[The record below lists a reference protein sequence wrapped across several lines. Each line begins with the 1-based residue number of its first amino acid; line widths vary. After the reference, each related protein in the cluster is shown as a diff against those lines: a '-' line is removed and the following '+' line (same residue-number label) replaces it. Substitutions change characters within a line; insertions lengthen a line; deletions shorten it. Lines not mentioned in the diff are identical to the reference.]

1 MTVTTS
7 TRRIGLSLGAD
18 ICWPICFEEILGRL
32 DLELP
37 IGKERV
43 RFEVERVTI
52 EPFNLRQPT
61 PYDLVLDRLTYWY
74 SLSREWIKKAVLMDG
89 VYVLNNPWT
98 VQSMEKH
105 TSYCAMMRLGMPV
118 PETLLIPPK
127 AHESNPDLQVTL
139 QRYAKLFRLEDVG
152 RDIGYPLFVKPYDGG
167 GWVGVA
173 KVESDAEFHEAYD
186 ESDKSLLHAQKG
198 LLPYDGFVR
207 CVGMGPQTRIVAYD
221 PSAPLHERYEPD
233 LDLVASGRISQEEAD
248 LITDTTVTINAFF
261 GWDFNSCEMI
271 LKDGVWHPFDFANP
285 CPDSQVTSL
294 HVHFP
299 WVVLAKLKWA
309 IYCAATR
316 RPMRI
321 NLDWAP
327 FFEIAA
333 QDLPYREK
341 LRGYATIARETLD
354 AAAFEAFCETH
365 LPNIDEVARDFFGT
379 ERAKDAIRMKVH
391 ALFPEQDWN
400 EFTERFWNLIQSW
413 RGSTV

>member
-1 MTVTTS
+1 VTTT

-18 ICWPICFEEILGRL
+18 ICWPICFEEILEKL

-37 IGKERV
+37 IGKERI
-43 RFEVERVTI
+43 RFEVDRVTI

-61 PYDLVLDRLTYWY
+61 PYDVVLDRLTYWY
-74 SLSREWIKKAVLMDG
+74 SLRREWIKKAVLMDG

-118 PETLLIPPK
+118 PETILIPSK
-127 AHESNPDLQVTL
+127 AHESKPDLQVTL
-139 QRYAKLFRLEDVG
+139 QRYAKLFQLEDLG

-173 KVESDAEFHEAYD
+173 KVENDAEFHEAYD
-186 ESDKSLLHAQKG
+186 ASDKSLLHAQKG
-198 LLPYDGFVR
+198 MLPYEGFVR
-207 CVGMGPQTRIVAYD
+207 CVGMGPQTKIVAYD
-221 PSAPLHERYEPD
+221 PTAPLHERYEAD
-233 LDLVASGRISQEEAD
+233 LDLVASGRLTQADAD
-248 LITDTTVTINAFF
+248 LIVDTTLTINAFF
-261 GWDFNSCEMI
+261 GWDFNSCELI

-299 WVVLAKLKWA
+299 WVVLANLKWA

-316 RPMRI
+316 RPMRM

-341 LRGYATIARETLD
+341 LRGYAALAREILD
-354 AAAFEAFCETH
+354 AEAFEAFCEKH
-365 LPNIDEVARDFFGT
+365 LSNIDDVAREFFGT
-379 ERAKDAIRMKVH
+379 ERAKDAVRMKVQ
-391 ALFPEQDWN
+391 ALFPEHEWD
-400 EFTERFWNLIQSW
+400 EFTERFWGLIQSW
-413 RGSTV
+413 RGAAV